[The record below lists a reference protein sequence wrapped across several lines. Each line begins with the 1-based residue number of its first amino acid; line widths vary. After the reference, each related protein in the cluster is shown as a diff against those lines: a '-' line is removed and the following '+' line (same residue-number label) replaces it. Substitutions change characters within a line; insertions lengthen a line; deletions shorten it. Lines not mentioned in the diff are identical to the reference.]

1 MQGASDGHHVSQL
14 HDRSI
19 ITVIFKKAK
28 AVTEMTLILSPDVQ
42 KAIAFPTA
50 AAGTATCASAAEV
63 QPCHRMQ
70 VGHKRSKKKTT
81 RKIHSVILGKK
92 YFFAKAH
99 H

>member
-19 ITVIFKKAK
+19 ITAIFKKAK

-42 KAIAFPTA
+42 KAFPIA

-63 QPCHRMQ
+63 QPRHRMQ
-70 VGHKRSKKKTT
+70 VGHKRSKKTKEDTQCHF
-81 RKIHSVILGKK
+81 REEIR
-92 YFFAKAH
+92 FC
-99 H
+99 